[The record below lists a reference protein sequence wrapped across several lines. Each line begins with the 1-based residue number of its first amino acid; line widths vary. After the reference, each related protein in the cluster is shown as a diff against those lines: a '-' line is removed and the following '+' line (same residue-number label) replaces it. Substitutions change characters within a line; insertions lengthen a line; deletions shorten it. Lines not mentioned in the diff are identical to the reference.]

1 MTPFGFGNGGIGPD
15 EPDENGGG
23 PNFNEIFA
31 GLANF
36 GFNPQALFAAAN
48 GNAPLI
54 SQETLRDL
62 SRRVIKNDRPIGN
75 IDLVASQ
82 EAFALANTW
91 LDQATLF
98 PTTSLGGQCAAS
110 RSDWL
115 AATIPAWQKLLEPLA
130 DGMASALTNV
140 LEDSPMAGSPQIA
153 HITPLMRAFMGS
165 LIASALGQSLG
176 EIATKITGN
185 NDVAIPL
192 GVSEAKLI
200 PMNIDEWAAG
210 LNLRMDEVRIFLAVR
225 EAAAARLFSHTP
237 WLFDYVKDLITA
249 YGRGIRIDL
258 EAMQQQAMEAM
269 ESGQFDM
276 ENPESISIAI
286 SAGLFKPEQT
296 PQQEAAL
303 AKLEITFALIEGW
316 IDHVTTKAIGER
328 LPSFNS
334 LSEMHRRN
342 RVTKSP
348 MQHLF
353 ATLLGL
359 EVSPRLMRECAK
371 FWMEVD
377 SLIGV
382 DGRDKRF
389 EDPAFL
395 PMAKDLEDVSKFLES
410 TTVPDDISGLF
421 GEDK

>member
-54 SQETLRDL
+54 SQETLREL

-237 WLFDYVKDLITA
+237 WLFDYVKDFIKVEFSKQ
-249 YGRGIRIDL
+249 R
-258 EAMQQQAMEAM
+258 
-269 ESGQFDM
+269 
-276 ENPESISIAI
+276 P
-286 SAGLFKPEQT
+286 
-296 PQQEAAL
+296 
-303 AKLEITFALIEGW
+303 
-316 IDHVTTKAIGER
+316 
-328 LPSFNS
+328 NS
-334 LSEMHRRN
+334 N
-342 RVTKSP
+342 NTIYVV
-348 MQHLF
+348 F
-353 ATLLGL
+353 
-359 EVSPRLMRECAK
+359 
-371 FWMEVD
+371 
-377 SLIGV
+377 I
-382 DGRDKRF
+382 
-389 EDPAFL
+389 
-395 PMAKDLEDVSKFLES
+395 
-410 TTVPDDISGLF
+410 
-421 GEDK
+421 

>member
-1 MTPFGFGNGGIGPD
+1 M
-15 EPDENGGG
+15 
-23 PNFNEIFA
+23 
-31 GLANF
+31 
-36 GFNPQALFAAAN
+36 
-48 GNAPLI
+48 
-54 SQETLRDL
+54 
-62 SRRVIKNDRPIGN
+62 
-75 IDLVASQ
+75 
-82 EAFALANTW
+82 
-91 LDQATLF
+91 
-98 PTTSLGGQCAAS
+98 
-110 RSDWL
+110 
-115 AATIPAWQKLLEPLA
+115 
-130 DGMASALTNV
+130 
-140 LEDSPMAGSPQIA
+140 
-153 HITPLMRAFMGS
+153 
-165 LIASALGQSLG
+165 
-176 EIATKITGN
+176 
-185 NDVAIPL
+185 
-192 GVSEAKLI
+192 
-200 PMNIDEWAAG
+200 
-210 LNLRMDEVRIFLAVR
+210 
-225 EAAAARLFSHTP
+225 
-237 WLFDYVKDLITA
+237 KDLITA
-249 YGRGIRIDL
+249 YGRGIRIDID
-258 EAMQQQAMEAM
+258 AMQQQAMEAM

-316 IDHVTTKAIGER
+316 IDHVTTKAIGDR

>member
-1 MTPFGFGNGGIGPD
+1 MAPFGFGPLDPD
-15 EPDENGGG
+15 DENSGG

-31 GLANF
+31 GMQNF
-36 GFNPQALFAAAN
+36 GFNPQALFAAASA
-48 GNAPLI
+48 GAPLI
-54 SQETLRDL
+54 SQETLREI

-75 IDLVASQ
+75 VDIVASQ
-82 EAFALANTW
+82 EAFNLANTW

-98 PTTSLGGQCAAS
+98 PSTSIGGVSSSS

-115 AATIPAWQKLLEPLA
+115 AASIPAWQKLLEPLA
-130 DGMASALTNV
+130 DGMANALTEV
-140 LEDSPMAGSPQIA
+140 LKETPIAEAPQMA
-153 HITPLMRAFMGS
+153 HITPIMRAFMGS

-176 EIATKITGN
+176 EIATTITGS

-192 GVSEAKLI
+192 GINEAKLI
-200 PMNIDEWAAG
+200 PMNIDEWAQG

-225 EAAAARLFSHTP
+225 EAAATRLFTHTP
-237 WLFDYVKDLITA
+237 WLFDYVKELITS
-249 YGRGIRIDL
+249 YGRGIRIDM

-269 ESGQFDM
+269 ESGQFDP
-276 ENPESISIAI
+276 ESPESISIAI
-286 SAGLFKPEQT
+286 SAGLFKPEQSA
-296 PQQEAAL
+296 QQEAAL

-316 IDHVTTKAIGER
+316 IDHVTTKAIGDR

-359 EVSPRLMRECAK
+359 EVSPRLMRECAN
-371 FWMEVD
+371 FWRDVDDEVG
-377 SLIGV
+377 IE
-382 DGRDKRF
+382 GRDHRF
-389 EDPAFL
+389 EDAALL
-395 PMAKDLEDVSKFLES
+395 PTGSDLSDAKKFLAS

-421 GEDK
+421 NNE

>member
-1 MTPFGFGNGGIGPD
+1 MTPFGFGPEDPD
-15 EPDENGGG
+15 NENGGG
-23 PNFNEIFA
+23 PNFNEIFQ
-31 GLANF
+31 GLSNF
-36 GFNPQALFAAAN
+36 GFNPQALFAAAS
-48 GNAPLI
+48 GGAPLI
-54 SQETLRDL
+54 SQETLREI
-62 SRRVIKNDRPIGN
+62 SKRVIKNDRPIGN
-75 IDLVASQ
+75 VDLVASQ

-91 LDQATLF
+91 LDQATVF
-98 PTTSLGGQCAAS
+98 PSTSIGGVSAAS

-115 AATIPAWQKLLEPLA
+115 ASSIPAWQKLLEPLA

-140 LEDSPMAGSPQIA
+140 LNESEMGPQVA

-192 GVSEAKLI
+192 GIKDAKLI
-200 PMNIDEWAAG
+200 PMNIDEWAEG

-225 EAAAARLFSHTP
+225 EAAATRLFTHTP
-237 WLFDYVKDLITA
+237 WLFDYIKDLITA
-249 YGRGIRIDL
+249 YGRGIRIDID
-258 EAMQQQAMEAM
+258 AMQQQAMEAM
-269 ESGQFDM
+269 ESGKFDI

-296 PQQEAAL
+296 AQQEAAL
-303 AKLEITFALIEGW
+303 AKLEMAFALIEGW
-316 IDHVTTKAIGER
+316 IDHVTTKAIGDR

-342 RVTKSP
+342 RVAKSP

-359 EVSPRLMRECAK
+359 EVSPRLMRECTK
-371 FWMEVD
+371 FWSEVE
-377 SLIGV
+377 LQVGTE
-382 DGRDKRF
+382 GRDHRF
-389 EDPAFL
+389 EDAALL
-395 PMAKDLEDVSKFLES
+395 PLASDLNDVSKFLAS
-410 TTVPDDISGLF
+410 TTVPDDISALF
-421 GEDK
+421 KDK